1 MGLKGVGGES
11 CVMGPVSVWKGKN
24 VHHRKVVLPTAQ
36 HHERTQGTEVYTEM
50 WLKCSMYCVHFST
63 V

>member
-50 WLKCSMYCVHFST
+50 
-63 V
+63 